1 VVALGEGAQRP
12 RQSGDRGIGEGH
24 NVAVYVLLVKGAL

>member
-1 VVALGEGAQRP
+1 MALGKGADRP